1 MNTAKFF
8 SKFSIVL
15 ILLFIF
21 NISNSYAMSFEK
33 KFEFCQITSLWL
45 PVLFENAGLSGRDIC
60 SVSGGTMCSYV
71 DNIGEGICYAGSGG
85 TMCSYVDNIGEGIC
99 YAGGGG
105 TMCSYVDS
113 IAQGICYA
121 SKGINCSYA
130 KSISDEL
137 CKIAGICNTNNI
149 IDIIN
154 GVIGVCGTKVLHYG
168 FSR

>member
-8 SKFSIVL
+8 FKLSIAA

-45 PVLFENAGLSGRDIC
+45 PVLFENAGVSGRDIC

-71 DNIGEGICYAGSGG
+71 DSIGEGICYAGSGG

-121 SKGINCSYA
+121 SKSTNCSYA
-130 KSISDEL
+130 NSISDEL

>member
-8 SKFSIVL
+8 SKFSIAL

-45 PVLFENAGLSGRDIC
+45 PVLFENAGVSGRDIC
-60 SVSGGTMCSYV
+60 SISGGSMCSYV

-85 TMCSYVDNIGEGIC
+85 SMCSYVDNIGEGIC

-121 SKGINCSYA
+121 SKGTNCSYA
-130 KSISDEL
+130 NSISDEL

-149 IDIIN
+149 IDIMN

>member
-1 MNTAKFF
+1 
-8 SKFSIVL
+8 
-15 ILLFIF
+15 
-21 NISNSYAMSFEK
+21 MSFEEK
-33 KFEFCQITSLWL
+33 LEFCQITSLWL
-45 PVLFENAGLSGRDIC
+45 PVLFENAGVSGKDIC

-71 DNIGEGICYAGSGG
+71 DNIGEGICYAGKGG

-99 YAGGGG
+99 YAGKGG
-105 TMCSYVDS
+105 TMCSYVNS

-121 SKGINCSYA
+121 SKGTNCSYA
-130 KSISDEL
+130 TSIGDEL
-137 CKIAGICNTNNI
+137 CKIAGICNTKNA